1 MSGPRL
7 ISLRA
12 GERVF
17 INGAVLKVDRR
28 VSIELLNE
36 AAVVLEQHIL
46 QPEDTTTPLRQLYF
60 VLQTIVM
67 DAENSDAARRMF
79 EVTHV
84 SLLLA
89 FSNER
94 VLKGLLDV
102 KTLVHRGRLLEALKT
117 VRELFP
123 IEDEIMGSGEVA
135 EPKLLEAV

>member
-1 MSGPRL
+1 MSERRQF
-7 ISLRA
+7 SLNA
-12 GERVF
+12 GERIF

-36 AAVVLEQHIL
+36 AACLHERHIL

-60 VLQTIVM
+60 VVQTM
-67 DAENSDAARRMF
+67 LMGPSDEEAAQRMF

-89 FSNER
+89 FSNES

-102 KTLVHRGRLLEALKT
+102 KALVSRGRLVEALDTVRGLFPIESEILGRGEGAEPRLLEA
-117 VRELFP
+117 V
-123 IEDEIMGSGEVA
+123 
-135 EPKLLEAV
+135 